1 MVKRMTKNK
10 INLNLLKRGCSPCL
24 AQSKKI
30 ENKIGKRNISEI
42 KIDEVKKIISSLFNE
57 KK

>member
-1 MVKRMTKNK
+1 MTKNK
-10 INLNLLKRGCSPCL
+10 INLNLLKSGCSPCL
-24 AQSKKI
+24 DQAKKI

>member
-1 MVKRMTKNK
+1 MTKNK

>member
-1 MVKRMTKNK
+1 MKRMTKKK
-10 INLNLLKRGCSPCL
+10 INLNLLKSGCSPCL
-24 AQSKKI
+24 DQAKKI